1 MENCALCKV
10 VKDHSEIFI
19 LYEDKDI
26 LAFLTNRPFRPGAS
40 IIIPKEHID
49 NFFDVPDEL
58 TQKIVST
65 AQKLSKKIKLQLN
78 PQRVSCLVN
87 GFGVP
92 HAHFRII
99 PTNDRYDVAHAVLQE
114 DLKPLSE
121 AENRRLQELLSL

>member
-1 MENCALCKV
+1 MENCSLCSV
-10 VKDHSEIFI
+10 VKDRSEIFV
-19 LYEDKDI
+19 LYEDEDV
-26 LAFLTNRPFRPGAS
+26 LAFLASKPFKPGAS

-58 TQKIVST
+58 AHKIVST
-65 AQKLSKKIKLQLN
+65 AQKLSKKIKSQLN

-99 PTNDRYDVAHAVLQE
+99 PTDNRYDVAHAVLRE

-121 AENRRLQELLSL
+121 AQNKQLQKLLSI